1 MARGRR
7 LIGGRRRF
15 LCGALL
21 LRPPTQRRGC
31 GLTLEVGRSG
41 IGSPIGLGLVGLGLG
56 GLGLGGLGLGRGL
69 AGDRSQHAKRQDT
82 HSCSRSD
89 GSLHCLPPQLD
100 SKDPK
105 RSRCAQVAALVGAG
119 FHPIGGAQPLPA
131 GARRLGG
138 DLAFQPLAHRG
149 GRKDGIRLAL
159 GRARSSSSCRRS
171 RSSCARV
178 GRISGVGRGAE
189 LRAGAGGTPRRGDGD
204 LDCASRAM
212 MNCASRRLHE
222 PAGHPIGLGRAVR
235 RCLLHLSANDHGG
248 IKPKPCGPEGEA
260 SLATSFHGPAVP
272 WRPPRRRATQS

>member
-1 MARGRR
+1 LARRRR

-21 LRPPTQRRGC
+21 LRPPTRRRGC

-105 RSRCAQVAALVGAG
+105 RSSAFAQVAALVGAG
-119 FHPIGGAQPLPA
+119 FHSIGGAQPLPA

-138 DLAFQPLAHRG
+138 DLAFQPLAHRE
-149 GRKDGIRLAL
+149 GRKDGIGLAL

-171 RSSCARV
+171 AAPVPVLVVSAVLDVVPSFALVPVAR
-178 GRISGVGRGAE
+178 RGA
-189 LRAGAGGTPRRGDGD
+189 AT
-204 LDCASRAM
+204 
-212 MNCASRRLHE
+212 
-222 PAGHPIGLGRAVR
+222 
-235 RCLLHLSANDHGG
+235 
-248 IKPKPCGPEGEA
+248 
-260 SLATSFHGPAVP
+260 ATSIARHGP
-272 WRPPRRRATQS
+272 